1 MSDLDYELTDFLMTW
16 MVHGRVSFS
25 ESPFP
30 IECTKAMMHKYGHDG
45 FIRVS
50 SELYKHHLRERNVA
64 SWKADRF
71 VPYEREIND

>member
-1 MSDLDYELTDFLMTW
+1 MSNLDYELTDFLMTW

-30 IECTKAMMHKYGHDG
+30 IECTLAMMHKYGHDG

-50 SELYKHHLRERNVA
+50 SELYNHHLREHNARCWN
-64 SWKADRF
+64 ADRF
-71 VPYEREIND
+71 VQYESK